1 MVSSLFPMTAKELLV
16 KRRGKRL
23 LGPVDLALGGHGI
36 TVVIGPN
43 GAGKTTLLKALHGLE
58 RINSGEIHWQ
68 VTADVARDHQA
79 FVFQSPI
86 LLRRSVAGNLA
97 YPLKL
102 KRIAAAEVAT
112 KVSHWAERIG
122 LGKALD
128 QRASLLSGGE
138 KQKLA
143 LARALIA
150 APALLFLDE
159 PCTNLDGH
167 ATREIEALLQEA
179 KAAGTRI
186 LMTTH
191 DLGQARRLADDVI
204 FLHAGEIV
212 EEGPAAACLNEPQT
226 PELAAF
232 LKGDIVT

>member
-1 MVSSLFPMTAKELLV
+1 MTELFPMTAQAVVV

-23 LGPVDLALGGHGI
+23 LGPVDLTLGSKGI
-36 TVVIGPN
+36 TVVLGPN

-58 RINSGEIHWQ
+58 RINAGRIDWQ
-68 VTADVARDHQA
+68 LPAAEARDHQA
-79 FVFQSPI
+79 FVFQTPI
-86 LLRRSVAGNLA
+86 LLRRSVRGNLA
-97 YPLKL
+97 YPLTL
-102 KRIAAAEVAT
+102 KRMSGSDIAERVT
-112 KVSHWAERIG
+112 HWARRIG
-122 LGKALD
+122 LEQALD

-150 APALLFLDE
+150 EPALLFLDE

-167 ATREIEALLQEA
+167 ATRDIEAVLTSARAE
-179 KAAGTRI
+179 GTRI

-191 DLGQARRLADDVI
+191 DLGQARRLADDVL

-212 EEGPAAACLNEPQT
+212 EQGPAGACFEDPQS
-226 PELAAF
+226 PKLAAF
-232 LKGDIVT
+232 LKGDIIE